1 MTKAKY
7 SKPGQ
12 NLEVGCSGYGKM
24 PAHMGRD
31 ENGKAKSP
39 SVTSSIGMPLNCVCV
54 VILFISGNVKCLPIH
69 QHSNHLVKTR
79 IQSMTKVLSM
89 LLQRAAGAIVAGVG
103 SLPSGIFRAW
113 FAWTWCNLGGEN
125 LVKAAVQLDR
135 CR

>member
-7 SKPGQ
+7 SKPGR

-54 VILFISGNVKCLPIH
+54 VIFFISGNVKCLPIH

-79 IQSMTKVLSM
+79 TQSMTKVLSM
-89 LLQRAAGAIVAGVG
+89 LLQRVAGAIVAGVG
-103 SLPSGIFRAW
+103 LSHTLASVVDKRY
-113 FAWTWCNLGGEN
+113 LSSVVR
-125 LVKAAVQLDR
+125 LDVVQSWR
-135 CR
+135 